1 MDFTG
6 ILVQLVYIAIFVGI
20 ALFALDQYRLW
31 RERWVEVLRKDGR
44 LPKPKGAAESGT
56 NGKGELSTAAKY
68 AIWNYMFS
76 LFAVGGTI
84 IGIVSGIAGYMI
96 KDLATERAIQT
107 ALNKMQEPLSSQLDK
122 FADANAALKVAAERI
137 NDSKTFPKAVADDL
151 VARYPEKLRGER
163 GSDGKNGVDGKD
175 GKDGLPGK
183 DGAGVAEVVAALM
196 QSHSAALR
204 GKDGVNGKDGK
215 DGSPGKEG
223 PSAAE
228 VAAILMRSYAAELR
242 GKDGS
247 NGKDGV
253 NGKDG
258 KDGLPGKDGPSA
270 AEVAAVLTRSYAA
283 ELRGKDGSNGK
294 DGVNGKNGKD
304 GLPGKDGPSAAE
316 VATVLVMSHAAELH
330 GRDGSNGRDGT
341 NGNDGVNGKDG
352 VSHDAGEIADLV
364 FNRYREQLR
373 GAPGKDGT
381 NGSNGQSP
389 KPAEVAAALWESHR
403 DEISR
408 QRESRKRP
416 R

>member
-6 ILVQLVYIAIFVGI
+6 ILVQLAYVAIFVGI
-20 ALFALDQYRLW
+20 AYFAVDQYRLW
-31 RERWVEVLRKDGR
+31 RERRVEAWRKDGH

-137 NDSKTFPKAVADDL
+137 NDSKTFPNAVADDL

-163 GSDGKNGVDGKD
+163 GADGKNGVDGKD

-183 DGAGVAEVVAALM
+183 DGKDGLPGKDGPGVADVVATLM
-196 QSHSAALR
+196 QSHAAALR
-204 GKDGVNGKDGK
+204 GKDGSNGKDGVNGKDGK
-215 DGSPGKEG
+215 DGSPGKDG

-228 VAAILMRSYAAELR
+228 VAAVLMRSYAAELR

-258 KDGLPGKDGPSA
+258 KDGLPGKDGSSV
-270 AEVAAVLTRSYAA
+270 AEVTAALMMSHVA
-283 ELRGKDGSNGK
+283 ELRGKDGSTGRDGTNGK
-294 DGVNGKNGKD
+294 DGVNG
-304 GLPGKDGPSAAE
+304 
-316 VATVLVMSHAAELH
+316 
-330 GRDGSNGRDGT
+330 T
-341 NGNDGVNGKDG
+341 NG
-352 VSHDAGEIADLV
+352 VSPDLGEIAELV
-364 FNRYREQLR
+364 VKRYRDQLR
-373 GAPGKDGT
+373 GLPGKDGT

-389 KPAEVAAALWESHR
+389 KPAEVAAALWDGHR
-403 DEISR
+403 EEISR
-408 QRESRKRP
+408 HRESRKRS